1 MTLKALSPEE
11 RSDALEKAARAR
23 ARRAL
28 AKEQLRTGE
37 LSFARLIKSAQTDEA
52 IARMRVSELIEA
64 VPGIGPVRAA
74 AIMAE
79 VGIAASRRLRGL
91 GIHQSRSLIDFMED
105 KYGV

>member
-23 ARRAL
+23 ARRAV

-74 AIMAE
+74 AIMTE
-79 VGIAASRRLRGL
+79 IGIAASRRLRGL

>member
-74 AIMAE
+74 TIMAE
-79 VGIAASRRLRGL
+79 IGIAASRRLRGL

>member
-11 RSDALEKAARAR
+11 RADALEKAARAR

-28 AKEQLRTGE
+28 AKEQLRSGE
-37 LSFARLIKSAQTDEA
+37 LSIARLIKSAQTDEA

-79 VGIAASRRLRGL
+79 IGIAPSRRLRGL

-105 KYGV
+105 KYSI

>member
-74 AIMAE
+74 AIMTE
-79 VGIAASRRLRGL
+79 IGIAASRRLRGL

>member
-1 MTLKALSPEE
+1 MPWRRQREPGHGGLS
-11 RSDALEKAARAR
+11 
-23 ARRAL
+23 RRNSSG
-28 AKEQLRTGE
+28 RGE
-37 LSFARLIKSAQTDEA
+37 LGFAGLIKSAQTDEA

-79 VGIAASRRLRGL
+79 IGIAPSRRLRGL

-105 KYGV
+105 KYSV

>member
-79 VGIAASRRLRGL
+79 IGIAASRRLRGL

>member
-28 AKEQLRTGE
+28 AKEQLRTGG
-37 LSFARLIKSAQTDEA
+37 LSIAGLIKSAQADEA
-52 IARMRVSELIEA
+52 IARMRVSELLEA

-74 AIMAE
+74 AIME
-79 VGIAASRRLRGL
+79 EIGIAASRRLRGL

-105 KYGV
+105 KYSV

>member
-37 LSFARLIKSAQTDEA
+37 IGIASLIKSAQTDEA

-79 VGIAASRRLRGL
+79 IGIAASRRLRGL

-105 KYGV
+105 KYSV

>member
-23 ARRAL
+23 ARRAQ
-28 AKEQLRTGE
+28 AKEQLRRGE
-37 LSFARLIKSAQTDEA
+37 LSIARLIKSAQTDEA

-79 VGIAASRRLRGL
+79 IGIAASRRLKGL

-105 KYGV
+105 KYSV

>member
-1 MTLKALSPEE
+1 MTLKALSAEE

-28 AKEQLRTGE
+28 AKDQLRTGE
-37 LSFARLIKSAQTDEA
+37 LSIARLIKSAQTDEA
-52 IARMRVSELIEA
+52 LARMRVSELLEA
-64 VPGIGPVRAA
+64 VPGVGPVRAA

-79 VGIAASRRLRGL
+79 IGIAASRRLRGL